1 MISLLNREEE
11 ISSCVE
17 LKCNS
22 ELWYLFLI
30 YVSLFK
36 HQFCSCYMSY
46 EEAVDKAAS
55 LLKKKKV
62 MILCLYISGEYH
74 RCD

>member
-36 HQFCSCYMSY
+36 HQFGSCYMSY

-55 LLKKKKV
+55 LLKKKSDDF
-62 MILCLYISGEYH
+62 MLIHLRRISQV
-74 RCD
+74 

>member
-55 LLKKKKV
+55 LLKKKKSDDF
-62 MILCLYISGEYH
+62 MLIHLRRISQV
-74 RCD
+74 